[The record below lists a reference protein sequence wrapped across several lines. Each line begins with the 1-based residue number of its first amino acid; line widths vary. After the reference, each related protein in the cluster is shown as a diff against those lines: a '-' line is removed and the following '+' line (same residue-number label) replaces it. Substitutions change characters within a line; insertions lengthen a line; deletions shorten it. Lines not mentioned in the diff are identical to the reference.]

1 MANMNI
7 DVKDLLA
14 KLKGGQNKDARGGS
28 AFVQFFEKNP
38 KMKIIIPAIFVVIAA
53 VVAAVFIV
61 SGIRTETDVPPE
73 VQAAGPAVDVLPMIE
88 RSEGVSLADGVDPFA
103 EDVIANAKLKGIF
116 YNSDGFRTAI
126 LQTEYASY
134 IVQVGDYVGDST
146 WLVEDISDTSAT
158 FSTGEK
164 VRTISLAEAKAKTN
178 S

>member
-1 MANMNI
+1 MDMNI

-14 KLKGGQNKDARGGS
+14 KLKGGQKKDARAGS
-28 AFVQFFEKNP
+28 SFVQFFEKNP
-38 KMKIIIPAIFVVIAA
+38 KMKIIIPAIFLIIAA

-61 SGIRTETDVPPE
+61 SGLKTETDVDPNI
-73 VQAAGPAVDVLPMIE
+73 QAAGISVDVLPMIE

-103 EDVIANAKLKGIF
+103 EDVIANAKLTGIF

-146 WLVEDISDTSAT
+146 WLVEEITDSDAT

-164 VRTISLAEAKAKTN
+164 VRTISLTGTSGK
-178 S
+178 

>member
-1 MANMNI
+1 MDMNM
-7 DVKDLLA
+7 DLKDLFA
-14 KLKGGQNKDARGGS
+14 KFKNGQKKDARAGN

-61 SGIRTETDVPPE
+61 SGLRTETDVPTDI
-73 VQAAGPAVDVLPMIE
+73 QTAGLAVDVLPMLE
-88 RSEGVSLADGVDPFA
+88 RGESVSLAEGVDPFA
-103 EDVIANAKLKGIF
+103 EDVIANAKLTGIF

-146 WLVEDISDTSAT
+146 WLVEDITDSDAT

-164 VRTISLAEAKAKTN
+164 VRTISLATADR
-178 S
+178 